1 MVRSIVFTILFLVL
15 LLSGTAIFAQQ
26 HDTSLIKKNEEVIE
40 KEDTTLAK
48 ASDTTLTEKH
58 DTVILKSNLPDTSGK
73 SLLASDTATK
83 KYFNPKTAML
93 RSAILPG
100 WGQWYNKKY
109 WKIPIIYG
117 ALGIT
122 AGVFFY
128 NLHTYRDLRNAVIY
142 RSRDTHAD
150 SMKVAQNLQEYTNQ
164 DLRLNRNIFRQNID
178 YSVLVFLGFWALNVV
193 DATVDAHLKAF
204 DVSPNIGMKIQ
215 PGLSNMNNPGVALVF
230 FFKEKN
236 SKALLP
242 LP

>member
-1 MVRSIVFTILFLVL
+1 MARRNFTFSILFLL
-15 LLSGTAIFAQQ
+15 LLLPGTAIFAQQ
-26 HDTSLIKKNEEVIE
+26 QDTSLIKNNEKIIK

-48 ASDTTLTEKH
+48 TTDTTVTEKH

-73 SLLASDTATK
+73 SLLATDTALK
-83 KYFNPKTAML
+83 KFNPKTAML

-117 ALGIT
+117 ALGTT
-122 AGVFFY
+122 AYVFFY
-128 NLHTYRDLRNAVIY
+128 NLNTYKDLRNAVIY
-142 RSRDTHAD
+142 RSHRTHAD
-150 SMKVAQNLQEYTNQ
+150 SMKVAANLQFLTDQ
-164 DLRLNRNIFRQNID
+164 DLRLNRNVFRQNID
-178 YSVLVFLGFWALNVV
+178 YSVLVFLGFWVLNVV

-204 DVSPNIGMKIQ
+204 DVSTDIGMRIK
-215 PGLSNMNNPGVALVF
+215 PGLSNMNNPGVSLVF

-236 SKALLP
+236 SKPLLS